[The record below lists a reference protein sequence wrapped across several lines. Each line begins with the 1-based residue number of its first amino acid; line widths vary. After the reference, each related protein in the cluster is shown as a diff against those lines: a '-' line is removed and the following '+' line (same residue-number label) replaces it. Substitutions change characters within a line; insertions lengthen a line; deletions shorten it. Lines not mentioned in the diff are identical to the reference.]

1 MAKGQ
6 KKSSERESIRLGR
19 PAMSPEARENQMIAY
34 AVDLAEKQLR
44 EGTASSQV
52 ITHYLKLG
60 SSKERLE
67 REKLEREN
75 ELLRAKAENLQS
87 AQRSEEVYREALKAM
102 RTYSGQ
108 ITDEE
113 EEEDDYDFD
122 YDEY

>member
-1 MAKGQ
+1 MAK
-6 KKSSERESIRLGR
+6 KKETTMKDTPKKIR
-19 PAMSPEARENQMIAY
+19 PATTPEARENQLIAL
-34 AVDLAEKQLR
+34 AVDLAEKQLI

-75 ELLRAKAENLQS
+75 ELLRAKAESLQS
-87 AQRSEEVYREALKAM
+87 AQRSEEVYKEALKAM

-113 EEEDDYDFD
+113 EDDYDFD